1 MSPVQHLRRVSVS
14 RTWRDVTPRNQPQA
28 QIRKQHPCSLEVISI
43 LKLVWLL
50 RPRWGGQAPPQ
61 PQLSLV
67 LALLPWVTS
76 AAAFLTSLPE
86 NSHGGLRGQEGH
98 RMISA
103 VA

>member
-1 MSPVQHLRRVSVS
+1 MPPVQHLRRVSVS

-28 QIRKQHPCSLEVISI
+28 QIRKRHPCSLEVISI

-67 LALLPWVTS
+67 LALLPRVTS

>member
-1 MSPVQHLRRVSVS
+1 MPPVQHLRRVSVS
-14 RTWRDVTPRNQPQA
+14 RTWRDVIPKNQPQA

-43 LKLVWLL
+43 LKFVWLL

-61 PQLSLV
+61 PQPSLV
-67 LALLPWVTS
+67 LALLPGVTS
-76 AAAFLTSLPE
+76 AAAFSTSLPE